1 MEKDNNIYS
10 QLKLEDVIDPNRLQ
24 KMMEDYYN
32 LIRIPMAII
41 DNEGKT
47 LVGVGWQDVCTK
59 FHRVNPQTCKH
70 CVESDTQLTAGFKKG
85 EFKVYRCK
93 NGLWDA
99 ATPLVIGDKK
109 LGNLFIGQFFFEGEK
124 VDYEL
129 FRSMAKLYGFNEKEY
144 IAAVDSVPRISKE
157 KIENSM
163 EFLLKLA
170 TMISDLSYGNIRL
183 TRLLAERD
191 NLLELLRK
199 TTKDLKR
206 AQAVAHSGSWHLDT
220 GNNKLSWSDE
230 TYRIFGI
237 PPDSEL
243 TYEKFLS
250 LVHPDDRKLVDDNWA
265 AALKGAS
272 YDVEHRIIVEGK
284 TRWMHEIGE
293 LEFDNKNRLI
303 GGFGSVQDITERKE
317 FERKLEKLASFPQL
331 NPQPVIELDFSGN
344 LVFVNP
350 GAKKIFPDLEEQ
362 GLNHLFL
369 SDFRILADS
378 FDKENVNF
386 ITREINVRH
395 QWFLQNWYYIR
406 DIKCIRIYAVD
417 ITEIKRVQEELK
429 RSNESLEQFAY
440 VASHDLQEPL
450 RVMFSY
456 SQLLEKRYRGQL
468 DTDAHDFIGFIVEAA
483 NRMQKMIIDLLN
495 YSRVGRIEKAVSN
508 VNFNE
513 TLHKVIYGLA
523 SVLDAD
529 KARITH
535 DELPVIAVSET
546 RLMQLF
552 QNLISNALKFRSK
565 KTPEIHIG
573 AVKKGDE
580 WVFSVKDNGIGIEP
594 QYHERVFQIF
604 QRLHSK
610 EEYSGTGIG
619 LSICRKIVL
628 NWGGRIW
635 VDSELGKGSTFYF
648 TIPVKEVKNV

>member
-495 YSRVGRIEKAVSN
+495 YSRVGRIEKAVSS